1 MLSVFWVVGLGLRV
15 EVYSPEFGELT
26 TGSMRRDLP
35 ADLGG
40 DDEFIMEHAGQG
52 DLSLPHS
59 GCPATLKFHRTQCI
73 Y

>member
-1 MLSVFWVVGLGLRV
+1 
-15 EVYSPEFGELT
+15 
-26 TGSMRRDLP
+26 MRRDLP

-59 GCPATLKFHRTQCI
+59 GCPATHKFHRTQCI
-73 Y
+73 YELVLESQLHHKIVNLLFSVTT